1 MGRQDLRT
9 FLCQV
14 AGDDTTVIQAVLACD
29 IERSQLLKEEQTLL
43 RQLNKEAPDSA
54 QPSQA
59 ATANGDSA
67 TANGHLAPAGDKVG
81 LPNGSA
87 ATAAETRDNDGA
99 VSGKEMASKAADA
112 AESKAAAQL
121 AQVHILCVSNCRI
134 IPLLAPV
141 LHGCFMRA
149 SHAESIARV
158 TALPYKVKQRVRDTT
173 NDNPP
178 AWPMLSVHNTLS
190 FILRAIHE

>member
-1 MGRQDLRT
+1 MPGKAAQYLQLQAVLCCCVTPLQYQCSVTASCCFLGSGKHFMGQQGLRISW
-9 FLCQV
+9 FLQV

-59 ATANGDSA
+59 ATATGQPA
-67 TANGHLAPAGDKVG
+67 TANGDSPAPNGHPAPASDRAG

-99 VSGKEMASKAADA
+99 VGGKEMASKAADA

-121 AQVHILCVSNCRI
+121 AQVHISCISTRS
-134 IPLLAPV
+134 
-141 LHGCFMRA
+141 LHYP
-149 SHAESIARV
+149 I
-158 TALPYKVKQRVRDTT
+158 K
-173 NDNPP
+173 
-178 AWPMLSVHNTLS
+178 
-190 FILRAIHE
+190 